1 MGEGLN
7 KPLFFQTCMSTD
19 VLYFSFW
26 RERVARGLADVFE
39 KTEKK
44 NKTTS
49 AYRLLELPP
58 LLLIDI

>member
-7 KPLFFQTCMSTD
+7 KPLFFQTCLQTFFIFLSGANA
-19 VLYFSFW
+19 LL
-26 RERVARGLADVFE
+26 AADVFGKKE
-39 KTEKK
+39 KT